1 MCQRHSANYQDIP
14 NKMHHWFEHFLS
26 DNLDDRHV
34 HDYDLCSLCEG
45 HGVHLWQWPGT
56 FIDGNID
63 SVVFS
68 VST

>member
-1 MCQRHSANYQDIP
+1 
-14 NKMHHWFEHFLS
+14 MHHWFEHFLS